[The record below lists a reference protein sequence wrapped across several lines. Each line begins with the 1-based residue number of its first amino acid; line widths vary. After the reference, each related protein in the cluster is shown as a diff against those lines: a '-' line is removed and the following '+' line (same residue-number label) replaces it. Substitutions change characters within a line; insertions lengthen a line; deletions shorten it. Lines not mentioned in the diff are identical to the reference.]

1 MRTIDTMIVN
11 HNLQAAALFNH
22 VPLKGKEV
30 NIDYCVEDANDYLF
44 NIQTK
49 IESVLTNGD
58 MDQAR
63 KDIIRRNLILKIN
76 LFFLFKKATKF

>member
-1 MRTIDTMIVN
+1 MSSIDAMIVN
-11 HNLQAAALFNH
+11 HDLQAAALFNY
-22 VPLKGKEV
+22 VPIKGNEV
-30 NIDYCVEDANDYLF
+30 NIDYSVEDANDYLF

-63 KDIIRRNLILKIN
+63 KDIIRRNLFLK
-76 LFFLFKKATKF
+76 T